1 MDGNAGN
8 AEQVRAVAAQL
19 ADAFGQ
25 AHHNM
30 PEQLRQLEERIDAK
44 IDNKIDAAVTKMKF
58 WVISAVLTQIVAMS
72 PVIFFLGGIYNTNSA
87 ALDMLRK
94 QQVLLEK
101 RGEWMSERERWEQS
115 VELWA
120 EPRGYQPPRYRGA
133 GR

>member
-1 MDGNAGN
+1 
-8 AEQVRAVAAQL
+8 
-19 ADAFGQ
+19 
-25 AHHNM
+25 M